1 MEQVLMAPQDI
12 RAAYAQKTGQR
23 DRDFA
28 QTLGLSEGQLVAA
41 FAGQGVTRLNPGLD
55 GLFGQLAG
63 LGEVMALTRNP
74 SCVIEKIGRY
84 DNYHGG
90 QHAAM
95 VLTEEID
102 LRMFPAQWHHV
113 FAVERETEAGL
124 RRSIQVFDAAGDA
137 VHKII
142 LRDGSDLGHWDSLVR
157 TLAAEDQGQTMTVV
171 PRKPAEAP
179 KANADKA
186 DALRREWAKMT
197 DTHQFLRLTSKLR
210 MNRLGAYRIA
220 GEPLARAVDPAAV
233 TGLFEQVRDRQ
244 IEVMIFVGNRGCIEI
259 HGGPVQNLQQMG
271 PWFNVLDPGFNLHL
285 RSDHIA
291 EVWAVDKPTQRGPAI
306 SVEAFDA
313 DGALI
318 LQTFGRRTGKADHR
332 PAWDALVAALPGP
345 AAAGAA

>member
-28 QTLGLSEGQLVAA
+28 ETLGLSEGQLVAA

-84 DNYHGG
+84 DNYHSG

-157 TLAAEDQGQTMTVV
+157 TLAAEDQGQTMTVA

-233 TGLFEQVRDRQ
+233 TGLFEQVRDLQ

-306 SVEAFDA
+306 SVEAFDE

-318 LQTFGRRTGKADHR
+318 LQIFGRRTGEADHR
-332 PAWDALVAALPGP
+332 PAWDTLVAALPGP
-345 AAAGAA
+345 ATAGAA